1 MDASQNKFADEASL
15 QFLGNR
21 QQYKK
26 YISANDEIK
35 SREIKIFQDNLDYFK
50 DEIILITKNYCEN
63 PDIQLSSELDEIF
76 EAYAKR
82 CIKHLEMKELES
94 KDSSDEDDMLFGK
107 INDNKPTES
116 VHSFWGKNVRKK

>member
-15 QFLGNR
+15 QFLVNR

-35 SREIKIFQDNLDYFK
+35 SREIKIFQDKLESFK
-50 DEIILITKNYCEN
+50 NEIVAITKDYCEN

-76 EAYAKR
+76 EAYAKH

-94 KDSSDEDDMLFGK
+94 KDSSHEDDMLFGK
-107 INDNKPTES
+107 INHNKPTES
-116 VHSFWGKNVRKK
+116 FHSFWGKNVRKI

>member
-15 QFLGNR
+15 QFLVNR

-35 SREIKIFQDNLDYFK
+35 SREIKIFQDKLDYFK

-76 EAYAKR
+76 EAYAKH

-107 INDNKPTES
+107 INDNKQTES
-116 VHSFWGKNVRKK
+116 FHSFWGKNVRKK